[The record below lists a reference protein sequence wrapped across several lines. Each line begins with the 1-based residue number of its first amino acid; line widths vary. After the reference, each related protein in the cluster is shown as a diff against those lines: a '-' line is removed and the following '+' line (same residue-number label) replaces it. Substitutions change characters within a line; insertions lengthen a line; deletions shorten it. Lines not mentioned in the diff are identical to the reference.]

1 MASRWTSP
9 HFVASLIVPMVAAVV
24 LFAVALPRLSAAV
37 AELPARPAI
46 EKIHSG
52 EHISMRA
59 LESAEKSLS
68 AANRSSDD
76 AERWSTVGLLRYL
89 QAREQSDDNERRH
102 SLLEA
107 SSAAS
112 RSAVSLNP
120 AKGYA
125 WLRLAQ
131 SELALHG
138 VSEPVVHALDMALR
152 TLPANRGSVIGL
164 VEMTLIAWPAM
175 SEASRDRA
183 RAQFSYA
190 VTVHPTRLVEV
201 AEKRLASPIVRAALR
216 RSPELLDLF
225 DTRRQQLRR
234 N

>member
-1 MASRWTSP
+1 MSSRRASP
-9 HFVASLIVPMVAAVV
+9 HFIASLLVPLGAAVV
-24 LFAVALPRLSAAV
+24 LFAVGLPRLSAAV
-37 AELPARPAI
+37 AELPARPVI
-46 EKIHSG
+46 EKIHNS
-52 EHISMRA
+52 EHLSIRA
-59 LESAEKSLS
+59 LEAAEKSLS
-68 AANRSSDD
+68 AANQSFVD
-76 AERWSTVGLLRYL
+76 AERWSAVGLLRYL
-89 QAREQSDDNERRH
+89 QAREHSADKERRD
-102 SLLEA
+102 SLLRA

-138 VSEPVVHALDMALR
+138 VNEPVARALDMALR

-175 SEASRDRA
+175 SDASRDRA
-183 RAQFSYA
+183 RAQFAYA

-216 RSPELLDLF
+216 RSPELLDRF